1 MIRCVDV
8 PHFENDLPHFHN
20 KPDRVFH
27 MAAIF
32 SAYAPAQPSETN
44 TMPVGRGTALVGMKA
59 MAEEGMRVLLVDD
72 ERDICHLLSA
82 MLGRSGMQCTSANSL
97 AEARSRLNEGTFA
110 VVFLDIYL
118 PDGRGYSL
126 ADEIRS
132 SGARVIAMSAVDH
145 EREEALSRGV
155 DLFIAKPF
163 DRSTI
168 FGGLRTLGLIQ

>member
-1 MIRCVDV
+1 
-8 PHFENDLPHFHN
+8 
-20 KPDRVFH
+20 
-27 MAAIF
+27 
-32 SAYAPAQPSETN
+32 
-44 TMPVGRGTALVGMKA
+44 MKG
-59 MAEEGMRVLLVDD
+59 MAEQGMRVLLVDD

-82 MLGRSGMQCTSANSL
+82 MLGRGGMQCISAHSI
-97 AEARSRLNEGTFA
+97 AEAHQRLTKERFA

-126 ADEIRS
+126 ADEIRR

-145 EREEALSRGV
+145 EREEAISRGV

-168 FGGLRTLGLIQ
+168 FGGLRKLGLIQ